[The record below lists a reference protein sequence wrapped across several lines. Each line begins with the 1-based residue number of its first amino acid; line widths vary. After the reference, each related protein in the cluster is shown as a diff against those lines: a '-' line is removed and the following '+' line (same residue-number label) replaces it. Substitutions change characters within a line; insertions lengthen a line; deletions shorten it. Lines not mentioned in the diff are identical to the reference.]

1 MLACPLDSHLHLR
14 SMGSPEAGTAL
25 SWQHLSPPAVSAQ
38 VQGSQCSHPA
48 MSTDFPVFART
59 RVSLRWGGT
68 ITGQTNY
75 ATIIIS
81 KEEASRFFYKASNKQ
96 KLSVSSGRKKKKK
109 RHQGVKK
116 LVCQKASCVSSSNP
130 TQEVPSMQ

>member
-81 KEEASRFFYKASNKQ
+81 KEEASRFFTRLQTSKNF
-96 KLSVSSGRKKKKK
+96 LFLLEEKKKK